1 MFDPMHLTL
10 RTPKMIQTPYGTVA
24 LRPITDADLPF
35 LLQLYGT
42 VRADELAQV
51 PWTDEQKAAFVLQQ
65 FEAQHAWWQE
75 HYTTA
80 RFELVLVAGKP
91 AGRLYVDVWEREIRI
106 VDIAML
112 PEFRGRGLG
121 TLLLRRVFREGD
133 AAGKPVSIHVEVFN
147 PARRLYDR
155 LGFVQKG
162 THGDVYLLM
171 ERPVGGAAHAEAS
184 A

>member
-1 MFDPMHLTL
+1 MPETIP
-10 RTPKMIQTPYGTVA
+10 TPFGTVT

-42 VRADELAQV
+42 TREAELAQV
-51 PWTDEQKAAFVLQQ
+51 PWSDEQKAAFVLQQ
-65 FEAQHAWWQE
+65 FEAQHAWWQQ
-75 HYTTA
+75 HYTGA
-80 RFELVLVAGKP
+80 RWDLVLVGGKP
-91 AGRLYVDVWEREIRI
+91 AGRLYVDVWEREIRV
-106 VDIAML
+106 VDIAMM
-112 PEFRGRGLG
+112 PEHRGRGIG
-121 TLLLRRVFREGD
+121 SILLRRIFREGD
-133 AAGKPVSIHVEVFN
+133 ALGKPVSIHVEVFN

-171 ERPVGGAAHAEAS
+171 ERPVGGAAPAQAQ